1 MICPTGILEDAELD
15 GRGEEIS
22 DLQKI
27 SSAGKHLLSMVNDI
41 LDISK
46 IEAGKMDVSL
56 EAFSLDAFIDD
67 LESTCRPLASK
78 NTNRLLID
86 KGGKSLGMV
95 FLDSTKLR
103 QAVLNLISNAAKFT
117 HNGQIEVRL
126 RRTES
131 VHGDTIS
138 IAIADTGIG
147 ISPEQQKILFAK
159 FTQANSKIAAKFGGT
174 GLGLSLSQTLC
185 GLMGG
190 RIIVESTLGKGSCFT
205 IELPANAKSNADAG
219 TGMGSALPARAGNSD
234 IDARPDDAVAEYRAP
249 NETSEFDSNGKST
262 IPRVLVID
270 DDRSFLELTE
280 RLLLKEGFSP
290 VCTDVPQTALQLA
303 RTLSPDVILLDILM
317 PGTNGWSILAA
328 LKADKMTAQIPI
340 VIISVVDERKKAVE
354 CGAHS
359 IVAKPTDRA
368 TLLRAVREALSA
380 VPRALQS
387 DRLPP
392 KITVQA
398 YGNVLVKGS

>member
-1 MICPTGILEDAELD
+1 M
-15 GRGEEIS
+15 
-22 DLQKI
+22 
-27 SSAGKHLLSMVNDI
+27 
-41 LDISK
+41 
-46 IEAGKMDVSL
+46 
-56 EAFSLDAFIDD
+56 
-67 LESTCRPLASK
+67 
-78 NTNRLLID
+78 
-86 KGGKSLGMV
+86 
-95 FLDSTKLR
+95 
-103 QAVLNLISNAAKFT
+103 
-117 HNGQIEVRL
+117 
-126 RRTES
+126 
-131 VHGDTIS
+131 
-138 IAIADTGIG
+138 
-147 ISPEQQKILFAK
+147 
-159 FTQANSKIAAKFGGT
+159 
-174 GLGLSLSQTLC
+174 GLSLSQTLC
-185 GLMGG
+185 GLLGG

-205 IELPANAKSNADAG
+205 IELPANAKSDAG
-219 TGMGSALPARAGNSD
+219 FDAGVSSALPARAGNSD